1 MGRTVMLFFIVIVTT
16 GTVTFTL
23 LTLTGN
29 TWFAVGLGISIGLLS
44 TVMYMLGELKTDIT
58 KLQTQIADL
67 KRELEE
73 GKQKQHE

>member
-1 MGRTVMLFFIVIVTT
+1 MRHIIAFVVVFIPTCITII
-16 GTVTFTL
+16 GIKYF
-23 LTLTGN
+23 TGN
-29 TWFAVGLGISIGLLS
+29 IVLATSTGMTVGLCGVVVCIFS
-44 TVMYMLGELKTDIT
+44 ELKTDIT